1 MQTDGVGLYN
11 NPKLISSSCMDVSRT
26 QNEEQRRVTLS
37 LVLKRFR
44 RRGGFR
50 TADMARA
57 MGLALR
63 TYQRFE
69 KGSLGLDFD
78 KIFSFANVV
87 EADPWGIIFAAE
99 FGHEEFAFQTA
110 GNQGASLL
118 LTMLR
123 RYARRS
129 GKDIAALDPRSLVV
143 VFGRGFEQISKR
155 AERLNSDLEQWMF
168 DEAFG
173 DIEDEDD

>member
-1 MQTDGVGLYN
+1 ME
-11 NPKLISSSCMDVSRT
+11 VSRT
-26 QNEEQRRVTLS
+26 QSEGQRRETLS

-50 TADMARA
+50 TSDMKQA
-57 MGLALR
+57 MGVSLR

-69 KGSLGLDFD
+69 KGDLGLDFD
-78 KIFSFANVV
+78 KIFSFAKVV
-87 EADPWGIIFAAE
+87 GADPWGIIFAAE
-99 FGHEEFAFQTA
+99 FGLEEFAYQSA
-110 GNQGASLL
+110 DNQAASLL

-143 VFGRGFEQISKR
+143 IFGRGFEQITLR
-155 AERLNSDLEQWMF
+155 AERLNADLEQWMF

-173 DIEDEDD
+173 GSEDDD